1 MATPYASEAFLHQ
14 LLGKALAANASDIH
28 LKCGQPPGARVRGDM
43 VYFRVDR
50 IKPEDT
56 EALARVVLAQRPDA
70 VDLEQ
75 LKECDIAYPVP
86 GLGRFR
92 VNVYRQR
99 GTIALVMR
107 HVPEKIPSLDDLQVP
122 PPAKTLAELD
132 RGLVLVCGAA
142 GNGKSTTLAA
152 MIGHINANFAKHIV
166 TVEDPIEFV
175 YADSRSSVSQR
186 EVGIDTKSFADALRA
201 ALRQDPDVILVG
213 EIRDGETLEIAM
225 QAAET
230 GHLVLSTMHTPD
242 ASRTVNRMMALS
254 KHGEEMR
261 DRLADT
267 LQGVLAQRLV
277 AKRDGSGLVLC
288 AEVLIA
294 SGTARESIRRP
305 ANNPSLKEVM
315 EKGVVPYG
323 MQTFDM
329 ALAKLVQQ
337 GLVGPQYERKST
349 VY

>member
-1 MATPYASEAFLHQ
+1 MSTPYASESFLHQ

-56 EALARVVLAQRPDA
+56 EALARLVLASKPEAIDFETLR
-70 VDLEQ
+70 
-75 LKECDIAYPVP
+75 ECDIAYPVP

-99 GTIALVMR
+99 GSLALVMR
-107 HVPEKIPSLDDLQVP
+107 HVPEKIPTLEDLQVP
-122 PPAKTLAELD
+122 APAKTLAELD

-152 MIGHINANFAKHIV
+152 MINHVNQTFAKHIV
-166 TVEDPIEFV
+166 TIEDPIEFV
-175 YADSRSSVSQR
+175 YQDSRSSISQR
-186 EVGIDTKSFADALRA
+186 EIGIDTKNFADALRA
-201 ALRQDPDVILVG
+201 SLRQDPDVILVG

-230 GHLVLSTMHTPD
+230 GHLVMSTMHTPD
-242 ASRTVNRMMALS
+242 ASRTVNRMMSLAQNPD
-254 KHGEEMR
+254 EMR
-261 DRLADT
+261 DRLADAM
-267 LQGVLAQRLV
+267 QGVIAQRLLP
-277 AKRDGSGLVLC
+277 KRDGSGLVLC

-305 ANNPSLKEVM
+305 ANNPSIKEVM
-315 EKGVVPYG
+315 EKGIVPYG

-329 ALAKLVQQ
+329 AVAKLVQA
-337 GLVGPQYERKST
+337 GLVGSQHERKNAFA
-349 VY
+349 

>member
-1 MATPYASEAFLHQ
+1 MSTPYASEAFLHQ

-56 EALARVVLAQRPDA
+56 EALARLVLASKPEAIDFETLREIDA
-70 VDLEQ
+70 
-75 LKECDIAYPVP
+75 AYAVP

-99 GTIALVMR
+99 GTLALVMR
-107 HVPEKIPSLDDLQVP
+107 HVPEKIPSLDDLNVP
-122 PPAKTLAELD
+122 APAKTLAELE

-152 MIGHINANFAKHIV
+152 MINHVNQTFAKHII
-166 TVEDPIEFV
+166 TIEDPIEFV
-175 YADSRSSVSQR
+175 YFDSRSSVSQR
-186 EVGIDTKSFADALRA
+186 EVGMDTKGFADALRA

-254 KHGEEMR
+254 KNPDEMR
-261 DRLADT
+261 DRLADAM
-267 LQGVLAQRLV
+267 QGVIAQRLMP
-277 AKRDGSGLVLC
+277 KRDGSGLVLC

-294 SGTARESIRRP
+294 SGTARESIRKP
-305 ANNPSLKEVM
+305 ANNPSIKEVM

-337 GLVGPQYERKST
+337 GLVSGTHEKKSAFA
-349 VY
+349 

>member
-1 MATPYASEAFLHQ
+1 MSTPYASESFLHQ
-14 LLGKALAANASDIH
+14 LLGKALAASASDIH

-56 EALARVVLAQRPDA
+56 EALARLLLAHRPES
-70 VDLEQ
+70 VDFETLR
-75 LKECDIAYPVP
+75 ECDIAYSVP

-99 GTIALVMR
+99 GTLAIVMR
-107 HVPEKIPSLDDLQVP
+107 HVPEKIPTLDDLGVP
-122 PPAKTLAELD
+122 APAKTLAELD

-152 MIGHINANFAKHIV
+152 MINHVNQTFAKHII
-166 TVEDPIEFV
+166 TIEDPVEFV
-175 YADSRSSVSQR
+175 YQDSRSSVSQR
-186 EVGIDTKSFADALRA
+186 EVGMDTKSFADALRA

-242 ASRTVNRMMALS
+242 ASRTVTRMMSLAKS
-254 KHGEEMR
+254 GEEMR
-261 DRLADT
+261 DRLADS
-267 LQGVLAQRLV
+267 LQGVIAQRLMP
-277 AKRDGSGLVLC
+277 KRDGAGMVLC

-305 ANNPSLKEVM
+305 ANNPSIKEVM

-337 GLVGPQYERKST
+337 GTVAPPADRKGG
-349 VY
+349 Y

>member
-1 MATPYASEAFLHQ
+1 MSTPYASESFLHQ

-28 LKCGQPPGARVRGDM
+28 LKVGQPPGARVRGDM
-43 VYFRVDR
+43 VYFRVDKIR
-50 IKPEDT
+50 AEDT
-56 EALARVVLAQRPDA
+56 EALARIVLATKHETIDLDA
-70 VDLEQ
+70 LTEQDL
-75 LKECDIAYPVP
+75 AYAVP

-99 GTIALVMR
+99 GTIALVLR
-107 HVPEKIPSLDDLQVP
+107 HVPEKIPTLEDLNVP

-152 MIGHINANFAKHIV
+152 MIAHVNQTFAKHII
-166 TVEDPIEFV
+166 TIEDPIEFV
-175 YADSRSSVSQR
+175 HADSRSSVSQR
-186 EVGIDTKSFADALRA
+186 EVGTDTKGFAEALRA
-201 ALRQDPDVILVG
+201 ALRQDPDVVLVG

-242 ASRTVNRMMALS
+242 CSRTVQRMMSLA
-254 KHGEEMR
+254 KNGEEMR
-261 DRLADT
+261 ERAADC
-267 LQGVLAQRLV
+267 LQGVMAQRLIP
-277 AKRDGSGLVLC
+277 KRDGSGLVLC

-305 ANNPSLKEVM
+305 ANNPSLRDVM

-329 ALAKLVQQ
+329 ALAKLAQD
-337 GLVGPQYERKST
+337 GKIGAQYERKGSI
-349 VY
+349 Y

>member
-1 MATPYASEAFLHQ
+1 MSTPYASESFLHQ

-28 LKCGQPPGARVRGDM
+28 LKVGQPPGARVRGDM
-43 VYFRVDR
+43 VYFRVDKIR
-50 IKPEDT
+50 AEDT
-56 EALARVVLAQRPDA
+56 EALARLILATRHDNTDLDA
-70 VDLEQ
+70 LTEQDL
-75 LKECDIAYPVP
+75 AYAVP

-99 GTIALVMR
+99 GTIALVLR

-142 GNGKSTTLAA
+142 GNGKSTTLAS
-152 MIGHINANFAKHIV
+152 MISHVNQTFAKHII
-166 TVEDPIEFV
+166 TIEDPIEFV
-175 YADSRSSVSQR
+175 HADSRSSVSQR
-186 EVGIDTKSFADALRA
+186 EVGTDTKGFAEALRA

-230 GHLVLSTMHTPD
+230 GHLVMSTMHTPD
-242 ASRTVNRMMALS
+242 CSRTVTRMMSLA
-254 KHGEEMR
+254 KNGEEMR
-261 DRLADT
+261 ERLADC
-267 LQGVLAQRLV
+267 LQGVMAQRLLP
-277 AKRDGSGLVLC
+277 KRDGSGLVLC

-305 ANNPSLKEVM
+305 ANNPGIKEVM

-329 ALAKLVQQ
+329 ALAKLVQV
-337 GLVGPQYERKST
+337 GLVGGQYERKGSA
-349 VY
+349 Y